1 MLTLILL
8 TVFLGLLFLLLLYIP
23 STEGFANPV
32 VEVYDFKKFFEPY
45 PLDQICPIYD
55 VIYQA
60 AYKPEKVDAKG
71 GPVPDDIAVQK
82 TKATIAKD
90 LSGAVF
96 SCPFTFP
103 KETELDTVHGFVK
116 KLDELLLVKAYRM
129 LLYCKGKLAG
139 NLAAAQKSIADIP
152 GQKAA
157 AEGFIT
163 ECSFEELLAR
173 DFVPLQCIDPA
184 NEKGDEQDS
193 IQEMDPMVVASVVQ
207 KKKDI
212 TAVLK
217 KMAVALEKA
226 YPAAKRPKMATL
238 IKECN
243 EIHAKLL
250 DLQNK
255 LQSGQI
261 GL

>member
-8 TVFLGLLFLLLLYIP
+8 TVFLGILFLLLLYIP

-71 GPVPDDIAVQK
+71 GPVPDDIASQK
-82 TKATIAKD
+82 TRALITKD

-96 SCPFTFP
+96 SCPFIFP
-103 KETELDTVHGFVK
+103 KETDLDTVHGFVK
-116 KLDELLLVKAYRM
+116 KLDELLLVKAFRM
-129 LLYCKGKLAG
+129 LLYCKGKLTG

-152 GQKAA
+152 KK
-157 AEGFIT
+157 EGFIT
-163 ECSFEELLAR
+163 ECSIEELVAR

-184 NEKGDEQDS
+184 NEKGDEQDA
-193 IQEMDPMVVASVVQ
+193 IKEMDPVVVASTVQ
-207 KKKDI
+207 KKKEI

-217 KMAVALEKA
+217 KMALALEKA
-226 YPAAKRPKMATL
+226 YPAAKRPKMAIL